1 MEQRCSRRVDPS
13 DRWGESMIHKGVK
26 YSITRTEISGV
37 WKWQFRFGDLAKIG
51 KTEPRL
57 RLLAMRAIPMRAAER
72 ALCVLCNL

>member
-1 MEQRCSRRVDPS
+1 
-13 DRWGESMIHKGVK
+13 MIHKGVK

-57 RLLAMRAIPMRAAER
+57 RLLAMRGIPMRAAER